1 MDGRKQRVNLHEAY
15 PFLRGKSLHYWKR
28 LQHNMDAHHT
38 RAQSLQ
44 YRKMILEKQHKMNYQ
59 NEYDRLRNALNA
71 TVLRRNALTGDMIR
85 APAVSFTEKDGV
97 KRRLEELEKL
107 GVNK

>member
-1 MDGRKQRVNLHEAY
+1 
-15 PFLRGKSLHYWKR
+15 
-28 LQHNMDAHHT
+28 MDAHHT

-59 NEYDRLRNALNA
+59 NEYDRLRNALDA

-85 APAVSFTEKDGV
+85 GPAVSFTEKDGV
-97 KRRLEELEKL
+97 KRRLEELEKTWSE
-107 GVNK
+107 

>member
-1 MDGRKQRVNLHEAY
+1 
-15 PFLRGKSLHYWKR
+15 
-28 LQHNMDAHHT
+28 
-38 RAQSLQ
+38 
-44 YRKMILEKQHKMNYQ
+44 MNYQ
-59 NEYDRLRNALNA
+59 NEYDRLRNALDA

-85 APAVSFTEKDGV
+85 GPAVSFTEKDGV

>member
-1 MDGRKQRVNLHEAY
+1 MDGRKQRVNLHEANPY
-15 PFLRGKSLHYWKR
+15 LRGKSLHYWKR

-38 RAQSLQ
+38 RVQMLE
-44 YRKMILEKQHKMNYQ
+44 YRKMMLQKQQKMNYQ

-71 TVLRRNALTGDMIR
+71 TVLRRHALTGGLVRGPVDG
-85 APAVSFTEKDGV
+85 SFKTEAMK
-97 KRRLEELEKL
+97 RLEELEKL

>member
-1 MDGRKQRVNLHEAY
+1 MDGRKQRVNLHEANPY
-15 PFLRGKSLHYWKR
+15 LRGKSLHYWTR

-38 RAQSLQ
+38 RVQMLE
-44 YRKMILEKQHKMNYQ
+44 YRKMMLQKQQKMNCQ

-71 TVLRRNALTGDMIR
+71 TVLRRHGGPVDG
-85 APAVSFTEKDGV
+85 SSKTEAMK
-97 KRRLEELEKL
+97 RLEELEKL